1 MPGSLSLV
9 DSVLLALLAPV
20 YPPARRR
27 RSVPLGCMGNRL
39 GRLVGVDSGV
49 AGISVGPGLIIGL
62 NRLSPAP
69 AEPGI
74 IGICLV
80 AAGSRVAPTAR
91 P

>member
-62 NRLSPAP
+62 NRLGIAP
-69 AEPGI
+69 ALSGI
-74 IGICLV
+74 IGVGLG
-80 AAGSRVAPTAR
+80 AARGCVAPAAR
-91 P
+91 S